1 MPKYTN
7 RLKHKSHYENVPN
20 GWIMLK
26 GKYLFESMKST
37 KPTEEF
43 FKYIDIDSID
53 NRIGIV
59 TAPKVLP
66 SQNAPSRASRYTC
79 KGDVLFSMV
88 RPYLRNIAIVPENN
102 CIASTGFFVCHPIP
116 VMTAEFCYFLMKSSY
131 IVDGLNQFMKGD
143 NSPSIN
149 NANITDWIYP
159 IPPLEE
165 QNRIVKKI
173 KKLYGTID
181 CIAEALL

>member
-1 MPKYTN
+1 
-7 RLKHKSHYENVPN
+7 
-20 GWIMLK
+20 
-26 GKYLFESMKST
+26 
-37 KPTEEF
+37 
-43 FKYIDIDSID
+43 
-53 NRIGIV
+53 
-59 TAPKVLP
+59 
-66 SQNAPSRASRYTC
+66 
-79 KGDVLFSMV
+79 
-88 RPYLRNIAIVPENN
+88 
-102 CIASTGFFVCHPIP
+102 
-116 VMTAEFCYFLMKSSY
+116 
-131 IVDGLNQFMKGD
+131 MKGD